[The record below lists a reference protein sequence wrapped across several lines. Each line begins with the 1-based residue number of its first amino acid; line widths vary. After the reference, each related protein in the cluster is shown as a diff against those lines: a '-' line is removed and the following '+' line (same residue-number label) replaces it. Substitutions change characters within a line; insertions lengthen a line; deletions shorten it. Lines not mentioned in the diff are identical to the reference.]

1 MKIIVKSNTENLSK
15 ILSVIEEELDNYSVN
30 IKSKFQLE
38 LVIEEIFTNI
48 CKFSYET
55 EGGDEINYSLSQDS
69 LEMKVTFIDD
79 GIEFNP
85 LKKEDPDLT
94 TSVDEREIGGLGL
107 TLVKNNVD
115 SIDYSYENNR
125 NILTITKLLKT
136 DWLK

>member
-55 EGGDEINYSLSQDS
+55 EGDVEINYSLSQDS
-69 LEMKVTFIDD
+69 LEMKITFIDD

-136 DWLK
+136 D